1 MYEELVENNIDFN
14 IEEPKEY
21 NLILWNDD
29 TTYAKTVVKVLMQI
43 IGFDEQKAV
52 KYMMIANDCGQCSLG
67 VYPYEIAET
76 LMNES
81 MKFVHSEGYHD
92 FRMTLEEV

>member
-1 MYEELVENNIDFN
+1 MHEELFENNIDFN

-52 KYMMIANDCGQCSLG
+52 K
-67 VYPYEIAET
+67 
-76 LMNES
+76 
-81 MKFVHSEGYHD
+81 
-92 FRMTLEEV
+92 